1 MANNNSCDIENNVE
15 TKSLEKKLVI
25 LLLNLIFTL
34 PSTSDHTYVW
44 HYDVKNGKV
53 IEKYLLRK
61 DLS

>member
-34 PSTSDHTYVW
+34 PSTSDHTYV
-44 HYDVKNGKV
+44 
-53 IEKYLLRK
+53 
-61 DLS
+61 